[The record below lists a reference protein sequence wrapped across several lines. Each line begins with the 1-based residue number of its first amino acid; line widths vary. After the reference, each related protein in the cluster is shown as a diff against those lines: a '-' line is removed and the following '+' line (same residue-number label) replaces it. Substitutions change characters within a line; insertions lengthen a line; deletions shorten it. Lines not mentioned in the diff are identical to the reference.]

1 VEKCLTFN
9 PTLSA
14 SRELKWP
21 LSRVN
26 SSDKMT
32 NWLSYEEGKQVLTV
46 NKYVDL
52 SSLTVP
58 SPTSPQTE
66 NHKRGSI
73 KEAISLLRGAQ

>member
-1 VEKCLTFN
+1 
-9 PTLSA
+9 
-14 SRELKWP
+14 
-21 LSRVN
+21 
-26 SSDKMT
+26 MT